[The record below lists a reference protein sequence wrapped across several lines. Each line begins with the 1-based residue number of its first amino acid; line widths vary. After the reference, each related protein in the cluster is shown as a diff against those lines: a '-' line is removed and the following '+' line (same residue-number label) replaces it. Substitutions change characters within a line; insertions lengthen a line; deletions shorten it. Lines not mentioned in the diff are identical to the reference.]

1 MTITK
6 ANVIAKTDAAVSA
19 TPLANK
25 VVAADVNELKRAS
38 DDTIDA
44 IEDAEYGGLF
54 ASNATGTQSIASSA
68 EITVNQWTTAQP
80 DNGLGVDNGD
90 QSITIPRAGVYKV
103 EVHYSYETT
112 SKDDEVFTFWVYN
125 GASQV
130 PGLCTRAQHHEP
142 DQTIY
147 SVSLGRLVS
156 FAAGDVLTARVEAG
170 ALDESRTFNV
180 KHGVFTV
187 YRIGV

>member
-6 ANVIAKTDAAVSA
+6 ANVVAKTDAAVSA

-44 IEDAEYGGLF
+44 IEGAEYGGF
-54 ASNATGTQSIASSA
+54 YICNGSGTQSIASGGQ
-68 EITVNQWTTAQP
+68 ITVNQWTTAQP
-80 DNGLGVDNGD
+80 DNGLGVENGD
-90 QSITIPRAGVYKV
+90 QTITIPRAGVYKV

-112 SKDDEVFTFWVYN
+112 SKDDEVFAFWTYSGSN
-125 GASQV
+125 PI
-130 PGLCTRAQHHEP
+130 PGLCTRVQHHEP
-142 DQTIY
+142 DQNIY
-147 SVSLGRLVS
+147 NASFGKLVL
-156 FAAGDVLTARVEAG
+156 FAGGEVLSARVDAG
-170 ALDESRTFNV
+170 TTDGSRTFNV
-180 KHGVFTV
+180 KHGAFTV